1 MSEQSR
7 VQLIGVMWFFTGI
20 ALAALFISAAAIRE
34 LTTGHIAIAFAILGL
49 VGIASPFL
57 LRWKGDESAQ
67 EKAKQG
73 RIDKLLNDMSDDE
86 LVELKRRLS
95 SVDVDDDMVVHSV
108 GDDGELVRR
117 K

>member
-57 LRWKGDESAQ
+57 LRWKGEESAQ
-67 EKAKQG
+67 EKSK
-73 RIDKLLNDMSDDE
+73 RRLDRLISDMSDDE

-95 SVDVDDDMVVHSV
+95 GVDLSDDLVVDSV

-117 K
+117 R